1 MNAICVL
8 RMHDDDLT
16 LETERL
22 RLVPVGPE
30 HTAGLFALMRDPR
43 ISRYL
48 AWAPHA
54 DEQETATL
62 IEVLVQAQRRG
73 TGYHWTIF
81 ANGEIVGL
89 ISLIDVQRSHRLWR
103 LDRAEI
109 AYWIGTQNQ
118 GVGFAT
124 EATAS
129 VISCAFDR
137 LGLNRLKIS
146 HTSANPASGAIP
158 QKFGFRLIGTERQFF
173 EKNGVWYDMNHYE
186 MLADDWSKRR
196 RQTTMNPLTSIPNQ
210 SSRNDANENSSN
222 QGS

>member
-1 MNAICVL
+1 
-8 RMHDDDLT
+8 MHDNDFT
-16 LETERL
+16 LKTERL
-22 RLVPVGPE
+22 RLAPVGSE
-30 HTAGLFALMRDPR
+30 HAAGLFALMRDPR
-43 ISRYL
+43 ISRHL

-54 DEQETATL
+54 TENETAAL
-62 IEVLVQAQRRG
+62 IEVLVQAQKRG
-73 TGYHWTIF
+73 AGYHWTIL
-81 ANGEIVGL
+81 ANDEIVGL

-109 AYWIGTQNQ
+109 AYWIGTEKQ

-124 EATAS
+124 EATGS
-129 VISCAFDR
+129 IISFAFDR

-158 QKFGFRLIGTERQFF
+158 RKFGFRFIGTERQFF

-186 MLADDWSKRR
+186 MLADDWAERR
-196 RQTTMNPLTSIPNQ
+196 RQTTMNPLTNIPNQ
-210 SSRNDANENSSN
+210 SSRNDANEKSSN